1 MLRMPGLLAN
11 HTNKS
16 TKTSGKRLIERS
28 MKEDLAMVQSGRG
41 EAPSTVPKNSSQAK
55 SLRNLT
61 LMKQHKKAKKVVTKP
76 SQEEIAESTFGDSEP
91 EEIEEEEEEGEQQ
104 EEEEEDVIEIDA
116 PINLALDK
124 GLHDKSERMERS
136 DDEDDQPLTQSSK
149 LPTFHSVSF

>member
-1 MLRMPGLLAN
+1 MPGLLAN
-11 HTNKS
+11 NTNKS

-61 LMKQHKKAKKVVTKP
+61 LMKQHKKAKKPKP
-76 SQEEIAESTFGDSEP
+76 SQEEVAESTFGDSEP
-91 EEIEEEEEEGEQQ
+91 EEIEEEEEEGEEGEQQ